1 MNNNKNK
8 SKESLKRTITKM
20 APAVL
25 TAMIATALGFV
36 SLYASPVPMIQDF
49 GKMLTIGL
57 IVSFGLGIFLLLPI
71 LFTRDYFFSED
82 KVAQSKQLQ
91 KKKSIKTDRVF
102 DWITRKTIAFRWVII
117 ILAAGTAAFGIWVD
131 LDAEAETDM
140 ETFMPQETKELDD
153 ILKLREVLGSTDQ
166 ISIVYESE
174 DIYSDEVNAWVD
186 NLTESAKTEFPDV
199 VVNTNSLTSLLKQ
212 MNDDELP
219 VGQAF
224 EKGIAAVPDDQLKL
238 FLNETET
245 KGVITMGIK
254 HLEAKE
260 LGVFLN
266 DLEIYMERNSLETV
280 QTTIT
285 GKAVLDVEMVQGLTT
300 GRYKMT
306 LLGMGL
312 VFLSLLVIYR
322 NFVKA
327 LIPLF
332 PIVFI
337 IGWSG
342 LIMHF
347 LDMNYTPLT
356 ATLGALI
363 IGIGTEFTVLIME
376 RYYEEREIGYH
387 SREAIQMAN
396 KNIGKAILISAI
408 TTIGG
413 FSALLISDFV
423 ILNNFGLM
431 TLINISLALFSTLIV
446 MPPVLIILDRFVK
459 IKQTSVKLPLQV
471 EHGKKLMNTS
481 KDVL

>member
-1 MNNNKNK
+1 MQFSSKTVMQKKWQRRIQMNNNKNK

-245 KGVITMGIK
+245 KCV
-254 HLEAKE
+254 
-260 LGVFLN
+260 
-266 DLEIYMERNSLETV
+266 
-280 QTTIT
+280 
-285 GKAVLDVEMVQGLTT
+285 
-300 GRYKMT
+300 
-306 LLGMGL
+306 
-312 VFLSLLVIYR
+312 
-322 NFVKA
+322 
-327 LIPLF
+327 
-332 PIVFI
+332 
-337 IGWSG
+337 
-342 LIMHF
+342 
-347 LDMNYTPLT
+347 
-356 ATLGALI
+356 
-363 IGIGTEFTVLIME
+363 
-376 RYYEEREIGYH
+376 
-387 SREAIQMAN
+387 
-396 KNIGKAILISAI
+396 
-408 TTIGG
+408 
-413 FSALLISDFV
+413 
-423 ILNNFGLM
+423 
-431 TLINISLALFSTLIV
+431 
-446 MPPVLIILDRFVK
+446 
-459 IKQTSVKLPLQV
+459 
-471 EHGKKLMNTS
+471 
-481 KDVL
+481 